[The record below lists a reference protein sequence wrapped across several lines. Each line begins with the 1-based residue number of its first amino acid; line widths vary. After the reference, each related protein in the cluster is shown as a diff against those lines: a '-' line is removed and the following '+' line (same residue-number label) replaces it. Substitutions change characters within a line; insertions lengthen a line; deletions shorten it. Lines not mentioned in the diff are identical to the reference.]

1 MASSE
6 TDLVLLA
13 LQRATHASLQVL
25 GQELVDLDLTPAELN
40 CLANLA
46 DGEGRT
52 VSQIGAAVGI
62 RPTTLTGVLDRLEK
76 RGHITRG
83 ARAGDRR
90 AVLIELTRAGQEA
103 ADVIHAAMLELE
115 GRALAMFSDRDVKKF
130 RAMLQALTEP
140 PE

>member
-1 MASSE
+1 MQPDGA
-6 TDLVLLA
+6 DLVLLA

-46 DGEGRT
+46 DGRGRT
-52 VSQIGAAVGI
+52 VSEVGAAVGI

-83 ARAGDRR
+83 VHAGDRR
-90 AVLIELTRAGQEA
+90 AVRIELTKAGQEVA
-103 ADVIHAAMLELE
+103 EVVHEAMLEFE
-115 GRALAMFSDRDVKKF
+115 TRALEQFSARDLKKF
-130 RAMLQALTEP
+130 RTMLQALTDP
-140 PE
+140 AV